1 MLEAPTDALALSTTM
16 PLVPPLSA
24 IAVKLLAVGV
34 GWAAMSTAPIQPAAG
49 GEELIA
55 QLLATETKRES
66 VAPFLNSVNGEQ
78 LMLVPLDSVRPA
90 ETDVFMVGKPGLVKP
105 IVYNT
110 EVCACPGPEPHRY
123 RSLVPLPV
131 K

>member
-49 GEELIA
+49 GEEPIP

-90 ETDVFMVGKPGLVKP
+90 VGVALFMVGKLVKP
-105 IVYNT
+105 ILNNT
-110 EVCACPGPEPHRY
+110 ELPPPLRSEPHRY
-123 RSLVPLPV
+123 RNLVPMPV